1 MGMKNNKEKYKAA
14 VSGGLELY
22 NEYYIA
28 EYDETKM
35 PEHEFSE
42 NFKKRMKKL
51 IRSQKKP
58 YYFMI
63 NTVGKRV
70 ASFII
75 ALVLAFTTT
84 VLSVKSLRESVWNF
98 IVEVYE
104 KWSILRFVDE
114 GGSSTGADGVPQL
127 VVSMP
132 TYVPEGYVLIFEDSN
147 NISGV
152 YKYKNSSGN
161 TILYKQYCTDSGL
174 QMIFNT
180 EEVETENIKI
190 GTIDGIYFENKGCRN
205 IIWRNEKYLFSVSSK
220 ISKDE
225 LLKIAE
231 SIK

>member
-1 MGMKNNKEKYKAA
+1 MGMKNNKEEYKAA

-75 ALVLAFTTT
+75 ILVLAFTTT

-104 KWSILRFVDE
+104 KWSILRFVDKD
-114 GGSSTGADGVPQL
+114 GSSTGNDEVPQL

-132 TYVPEGYVLIFEDSN
+132 TYIPKGFLLIHESSD
-147 NISGV
+147 NISGM
-152 YKYKNSSGN
+152 YTYRNYDGYIIDYEQHWIN
-161 TILYKQYCTDSGL
+161 DGL
-174 QMIFNT
+174 QMMIDT
-180 EEVETENIKI
+180 EGVETENIKI
-190 GTIDGIYFENKGCRN
+190 GTIDGMYFENKGYRN
-205 IIWRNEKYLFSVSSK
+205 IIWRNDKYLFYLSSK
-220 ISKDE
+220 ISKEE

>member
-1 MGMKNNKEKYKAA
+1 MGTKNNEEKFAAA
-14 VSGGLELY
+14 VSGGLALY
-22 NEYYIA
+22 NEYYIS
-28 EYDETKM
+28 EYDETKV

-42 NFKKRMKKL
+42 NFQKRMKKL

-75 ALVLAFTTT
+75 VLVLAFTTT

-104 KWSILRFVDE
+104 KWSILRIVDE
-114 GGSSTGADGVPQL
+114 NNSTGDDEVPQL

-132 TYVPEGYVLIFEDSN
+132 TYIPKGFLLIHESSD
-147 NISGV
+147 NISGMFT
-152 YKYKNSSGN
+152 YKNYDGY
-161 TILYKQYCTDSGL
+161 TILYCQCWADSGL
-174 QMIFNT
+174 QMMIDT
-180 EEVETENIKI
+180 EGVETENIKI
-190 GTIDGIYFENKGCRN
+190 GTIDGMYFENKGYRN
-205 IIWRNEKYLFSVSSK
+205 IIWRKDKYLFHLSSK
-220 ISKDE
+220 ISKEE

>member
-84 VLSVKSLRESVWNF
+84 VLSVKSLRESAWNF

-104 KWSILRFVDE
+104 KWSILRIVDE
-114 GGSSTGADGVPQL
+114 NNTSTGDDEVPQL

-132 TYVPEGYVLIFEDSN
+132 TYIPEGYMLIFENSD
-147 NISGV
+147 NISGM
-152 YKYKNSSGN
+152 YKYKNPSGN
-161 TILYKQYCTDSGL
+161 TILYKQYWTDSGL
-174 QMIFNT
+174 QMMVDT
-180 EEVETENIKI
+180 EGVETENIKI
-190 GTIDGIYFENKGCRN
+190 DTIDGMYFENKGYRN
-205 IIWRNEKYLFSVSSK
+205 IIWRNDKYLFYLSSK
-220 ISKDE
+220 ISKEE

-231 SIK
+231 YIK

>member
-1 MGMKNNKEKYKAA
+1 MGMKNNKEEYKAA

-84 VLSVKSLRESVWNF
+84 VLSVKSLRESAWNF

-104 KWSILRFVDE
+104 KWSILRIVDE
-114 GGSSTGADGVPQL
+114 NNNSTGDDEVPQL

-132 TYVPEGYVLIFEDSN
+132 TYIPEGYMLIFENSD
-147 NISGV
+147 NISGM
-152 YKYKNSSGN
+152 YKYKNPSGN
-161 TILYKQYCTDSGL
+161 TILYKQYWTDSGL
-174 QMIFNT
+174 QMMIDT
-180 EEVETENIKI
+180 ERVETENIKI
-190 GTIDGIYFENKGCRN
+190 RTIDGM
-205 IIWRNEKYLFSVSSK
+205 
-220 ISKDE
+220 
-225 LLKIAE
+225 
-231 SIK
+231 

>member
-1 MGMKNNKEKYKAA
+1 MVKERNNKKFAVA
-14 VSGGLELY
+14 VSGGLALY

-28 EYDETKM
+28 EYNEAKM
-35 PEHEFSE
+35 PEHKFSVSFE
-42 NFKKRMKKL
+42 KRMKKL

-75 ALVLAFTTT
+75 VLVLAFTTT

-104 KWSILRFVDE
+104 KWSILRFVDKNNN
-114 GGSSTGADGVPQL
+114 STGDDELPQL

-132 TYVPEGYVLIFEDSN
+132 TYIPKGFLLIHESSD
-147 NISGV
+147 NISGM
-152 YKYKNSSGN
+152 YTYRNYDGYIIDYEQHWIN
-161 TILYKQYCTDSGL
+161 DGL
-174 QMIFNT
+174 QMMIDT
-180 EEVETENIKI
+180 EGVETENIKI
-190 GTIDGIYFENKGCRN
+190 GTIDGIYFENKGYRN
-205 IIWRNEKYLFSVSSK
+205 IIWRNDKYLFHLSSK
-220 ISKDE
+220 ISKEE

>member
-1 MGMKNNKEKYKAA
+1 MVKERNNKKFAVA
-14 VSGGLELY
+14 VSGGLALY

-28 EYDETKM
+28 EYDEAKM

-75 ALVLAFTTT
+75 ILVLAFTTT

-104 KWSILRFVDE
+104 KWSILRFVDKNNN
-114 GGSSTGADGVPQL
+114 STGDDELPQL

-132 TYVPEGYVLIFEDSN
+132 TYIPKGFLLIHE
-147 NISGV
+147 
-152 YKYKNSSGN
+152 SS
-161 TILYKQYCTDSGL
+161 DP
-174 QMIFNT
+174 
-180 EEVETENIKI
+180 
-190 GTIDGIYFENKGCRN
+190 R
-205 IIWRNEKYLFSVSSK
+205 
-220 ISKDE
+220 
-225 LLKIAE
+225 
-231 SIK
+231 